1 MAYKLIGNNDYN
13 FNPLSTILKNRG
25 IENPKSFIDV
35 NQSSV
40 IHFSKLDNIDKASDC
55 LIKHLENKNKIF
67 VQVDSDVDGY
77 TSSSIIINYIKKIC
91 PKANIH
97 YRIQDGKEHGIFINT
112 VPDDVDLVIIPDA
125 GSSQFEEHEA
135 LNKRGTEIIVIDHH
149 ECERESEHAIVVN
162 NQLSPNYSNKT
173 LTGAGMA
180 YKFCQAVD
188 EKLNKNEAEQFLDL
202 VSIGNIADSADSRN
216 LETRYFMNEGLKKI
230 KHPLL
235 KKLFKKQDFS
245 TKGDKNIQNTQFFI
259 NPLINAAIRV
269 GSSEEKDQMMRAFLL
284 SKEKV
289 PYKKRGQSETE
300 LVSIHDD
307 TVRILG
313 NLKAKQ
319 KRIADAAGAEIKNRI
334 EEKSLTANKVLI
346 VYIEGIL
353 DKSLTG
359 LVANQLAEEYKK
371 PVLLARN
378 DPEKGKDILSG
389 SIRGYNK
396 GFIKDFKKVLMDT
409 GLFEF
414 VEGHPNAAGFAIK
427 RQNLI
432 LANKVLNE
440 KFKDIDI
447 EEDVQNVDFE
457 IPANQLR
464 KEFLIKLYSYKDY
477 WGYKVEEPLVA
488 ITELEVDVDQIE
500 HIGKKN
506 KTTVKFKHGDIEYIR
521 FKSDTDYFEK
531 ITQSNGTLILNV
543 VGKARVNEYKG
554 RQTPQIEI
562 YDLEVVRT
570 KKKELVF

>member
-13 FNPLSTILKNRG
+13 FNPLFTILKNRG
-25 IENPKSFIDV
+25 IENPQSFIDV

-40 IHFSKLDNIDKASDC
+40 IHFSKLDNIDKASNC

-77 TSSSIIINYIKKIC
+77 TSSSIIINYIKAIY
-91 PKANIH
+91 PKADIR
-97 YRIQDGKEHGIFINT
+97 YRIHEDKEHGIFIDT
-112 VPDDVDLVIIPDA
+112 IPDDVDLVLIPDA
-125 GSSQFEEHEA
+125 GSGQFDEHEE
-135 LNKRGTEIIVIDHH
+135 LKKSGVDVIVIDHH
-149 ECERESEHAIVVN
+149 ECERESKHAIVVN
-162 NQLSPNYSNKT
+162 NQLSTEYSNKT

-180 YKFCQAVD
+180 YKLCQAID
-188 EKLNKNEAEQFLDL
+188 YKLGKTKAEQFLDL

-216 LETRYFMNEGLKKI
+216 LETRYFMNEGLRNI
-230 KHPLL
+230 KHPLI
-235 KKLFKKQDFS
+235 KKLFKKQEFS
-245 TKGDKNIQNTQFFI
+245 TKGCTNIQNTQFFI

-269 GSSEEKDQMMRAFLL
+269 GSSEEKDQLLRSFLL

-289 PYKKRGQSETE
+289 PYKKRGQDEIN

-319 KRIADAAGAEIKNRI
+319 KRIVDAATVEIKNRI
-334 EEKSLTANKVLI
+334 EEKNLVANKVLI
-346 VYIEGIL
+346 VYTEGIL

-359 LVANQLAEEYKK
+359 LVANVLAGEYKK
-371 PVLLARN
+371 PVLLARKS
-378 DPEKGKDILSG
+378 DEEEGMLSG
-389 SIRGYNK
+389 SIRGYET
-396 GFIKDFKKVLMDT
+396 GYIKDFKKELTDT

-414 VEGHPNAAGFAIK
+414 VKGHPNAAGFAIK
-427 RQNLI
+427 RENLI
-432 LANKVLNE
+432 LVNEVINE
-440 KFKDIDI
+440 KFKDVETG
-447 EEDVQNVDFE
+447 EEVQNVDFE

-488 ITELEVDVDQIE
+488 ITELEVDTDQIE

-506 KTTVKFKHGDIEYIR
+506 KTTIKFKHGDIEYIR
-521 FKSDTDYFEK
+521 FKSDTEYFEK
-531 ITQSNGTLILNV
+531 LTQSNGTLILNV
-543 VGKARVNEYKG
+543 VGKAKVNEYKG

>member
-97 YRIQDGKEHGIFINT
+97 YRIQDGKEHGIFIDT
-112 VPDDVDLVIIPDA
+112 IPDDVDLVIIPDA

-135 LNKRGTEIIVIDHH
+135 LSKRGTEIIVIDHH

-188 EKLNKNEAEQFLDL
+188 YKLGKTKAEQFLDL

-216 LETRYFMNEGLKKI
+216 LETRYFMNEGLRNI

-235 KKLFKKQDFS
+235 KKLFKKQEFS

-319 KRIADAAGAEIKNRI
+319 KRIADAAGVEIKNRI

-346 VYIEGIL
+346 IYIEGIL

-389 SIRGYNK
+389 SIRGYDK
-396 GFIKDFKKVLMDT
+396 GFIKDFKKVLIDT

-427 RQNLI
+427 RQNLT
-432 LANKVLNE
+432 LVNKVLNE

-447 EEDVQNVDFE
+447 EEYVQNVDFE

-521 FKSDTDYFEK
+521 FKSDTEYFEK
-531 ITQSNGTLILNV
+531 LTQSNGTLILNV

>member
-25 IENPKSFIDV
+25 IENSKSFIDV
-35 NQSSV
+35 NQSAV
-40 IHFSKLDNIDKASDC
+40 IHFSKLNNIDKAADC
-55 LIKHLENKNKIF
+55 LIKHLENKNKMF

-77 TSSSIIINYIKKIC
+77 TSSSIIINYIKAIY
-91 PKANIH
+91 PKADIR
-97 YRIQDGKEHGIFINT
+97 YRIHEGKEHGIFIDT
-112 VPDDVDLVIIPDA
+112 IPDDVDLVLIPDA
-125 GSSQFEEHEA
+125 GSGQFEEHEA
-135 LNKRGTEIIVIDHH
+135 LNKRGIEIIVIDHH

-289 PYKKRGQSETE
+289 PYKKRGESETE

-319 KRIADAAGAEIKNRI
+319 KRIADAAGVEIKNRI

-359 LVANQLAEEYKK
+359 MVANQLAEEYKK

-378 DPEKGKDILSG
+378 DPEKGEDILSG
-389 SIRGYNK
+389 SIRGYDK
-396 GFIKDFKKVLMDT
+396 GFIKDFKKVLIDT

-414 VEGHPNAAGFAIK
+414 IEGHPNAAGFAIK

-432 LANKVLNE
+432 LVNKVLNE

-562 YDLEVVRT
+562 YDLEVVLT

>member
-13 FNPLSTILKNRG
+13 FNPLSTIFKNRG

-77 TSSSIIINYIKKIC
+77 TSSSIIINYIKAIY
-91 PKANIH
+91 PKADIR
-97 YRIQDGKEHGIFINT
+97 YRIHEDKEHGIFIDT
-112 VPDDVDLVIIPDA
+112 IPDDVDLVLIPDA
-125 GSSQFEEHEA
+125 GSGQFEEHEA

-378 DPEKGKDILSG
+378 DPDKGEDILSG
-389 SIRGYNK
+389 SIRGYDK
-396 GFIKDFKKVLMDT
+396 GFIKDFKKVLIDT

-432 LANKVLNE
+432 MVNKVLNE

-506 KTTVKFKHGDIEYIR
+506 KTTIKFKHGDIEYIR
-521 FKSDTDYFEK
+521 FKSDTEYFEK
-531 ITQSNGTLILNV
+531 LTQSNGTLILNV

-562 YDLEVVRT
+562 YDLEVVCT

>member
-13 FNPLSTILKNRG
+13 FNPLSTIFKNRG

-55 LIKHLENKNKIF
+55 LIKHLDNKNKIF

-77 TSSSIIINYIKKIC
+77 TSSSIIINYIKAIY
-91 PKANIH
+91 PKADIR
-97 YRIQDGKEHGIFINT
+97 YRIHEDKEHGIFIDT
-112 VPDDVDLVIIPDA
+112 IPDDVDLVLIPDA
-125 GSSQFEEHEA
+125 GSGQFEEHEA

-378 DPEKGKDILSG
+378 DPDKGEDILSG
-389 SIRGYNK
+389 SIRGYDK
-396 GFIKDFKKVLMDT
+396 GFIKDFKKVLIDT

-432 LANKVLNE
+432 MVNKVLNE

-506 KTTVKFKHGDIEYIR
+506 KTTIKFKHGDIEYIR
-521 FKSDTDYFEK
+521 FKSDTEYFEK
-531 ITQSNGTLILNV
+531 LTQSNGTLILNV

-562 YDLEVVRT
+562 YDLEVVCT

>member
-13 FNPLSTILKNRG
+13 FNPLLTILKNRG
-25 IENPKSFIDV
+25 IENPQSFIDV

-40 IHFSKLDNIDKASDC
+40 IHFSKLNNIDKAADC

-77 TSSSIIINYIKKIC
+77 TSSSIIINYIKAIY
-91 PKANIH
+91 PKADIQ
-97 YRIQDGKEHGIFINT
+97 YRIHEGKEHGIFIDT
-112 VPDDVDLVIIPDA
+112 IPEEVDLVLIPDA
-125 GSSQFEEHEA
+125 GSSQIEEHEE
-135 LNKRGTEIIVIDHH
+135 LEKNGVDVIVIDHH
-149 ECERESEHAIVVN
+149 ECERESQHAIVVN
-162 NQLSPNYSNKT
+162 NQLSNEYSNKT

-180 YKFCQAVD
+180 YKLCQAID
-188 EKLNKNEAEQFLDL
+188 YKLGKNKAEQFLDL

-216 LETRYFMNEGLKKI
+216 LETRYFMIEGLRNI
-230 KHPLL
+230 KHPLI
-235 KKLFKKQDFS
+235 KKLFKKQEFS
-245 TKGDKNIQNTQFFI
+245 TKGCKNIQNTQFYI

-269 GSSEEKDQMMRAFLL
+269 GSGEEKDQLLRSFLL

-289 PYKKRGQSETE
+289 PYKKRGQDEIN

-307 TVRILG
+307 TARILG

-319 KRIADAAGAEIKNRI
+319 KRIVDAATVEIKNRI
-334 EEKSLTANKVLI
+334 EEKNLAANKVLI
-346 VYIEGIL
+346 VHTEGIL
-353 DKSLTG
+353 DKALTG
-359 LVANQLAEEYKK
+359 LVANVLANEYKK
-371 PVLLARN
+371 PVLLTRKS
-378 DPEKGKDILSG
+378 DEEEGVLSG
-389 SIRGYNK
+389 SIRGYED
-396 GFIKDFKKVLMDT
+396 GYIKDFKKELTDT

-414 VEGHPNAAGFAIK
+414 VKGHPNAAGFAIK
-427 RQNLI
+427 RENLI
-432 LANKVLNE
+432 LVNEVLNE
-440 KFKDIDI
+440 KFKDVETG
-447 EEDVQNVDFE
+447 EEVQNVDFE

-477 WGYKVEEPLVA
+477 WGYKVEEPLAA

-521 FKSDTDYFEK
+521 FKSDTEYFEK

>member
-13 FNPLSTILKNRG
+13 FNPLLTILKNRG
-25 IENPKSFIDV
+25 MENPKSFIDV
-35 NQSSV
+35 NQSVV
-40 IHFSKLDNIDKASDC
+40 IHFSKLNNIDKAVDC

-77 TSSSIIINYIKKIC
+77 TSSSIIINYIKAIY
-91 PKANIH
+91 PKADIR
-97 YRIQDGKEHGIFINT
+97 YRIHEGKEHGIFIDT
-112 VPDDVDLVIIPDA
+112 IPEDVDLVLIPDA
-125 GSSQFEEHEA
+125 GSSQFDEHEE
-135 LNKRGTEIIVIDHH
+135 LKKNGVEVIVIDHH
-149 ECERESEHAIVVN
+149 ECEKESEHAIVVN
-162 NQLSPNYSNKT
+162 NQLSNEYSNKT

-180 YKFCQAVD
+180 YKLCQAID
-188 EKLNKNEAEQFLDL
+188 YKLGKTKAEQFLDL

-216 LETRYFMNEGLKKI
+216 LETRYFMNEGLKNI
-230 KHPLL
+230 RHPLI
-235 KKLFKKQDFS
+235 KKLFKKQEFS
-245 TKGDKNIQNTQFFI
+245 TKGCQNIQNTQFYI

-269 GSSEEKDQMMRAFLL
+269 GSGEEKDQLLRSFLL

-289 PYKKRGQSETE
+289 PYKKRGQDEIN

-307 TVRILG
+307 TVRVLG

-319 KRIADAAGAEIKNRI
+319 KRIVDAATVEIKNRI
-334 EEKSLTANKVLI
+334 EEKNLAANKVLI
-346 VYIEGIL
+346 VYTERIL

-359 LVANQLAEEYKK
+359 LVANVLAGEYKK
-371 PVLLARN
+371 PVLLARKS
-378 DPEKGKDILSG
+378 DEEEGVLSG
-389 SIRGYNK
+389 SIRGYET
-396 GFIKDFKKVLMDT
+396 GYIKDFKKELTDT

-427 RQNLI
+427 RENLI
-432 LANKVLNE
+432 LVNEVLNE
-440 KFKDIDI
+440 KFKDAETG
-447 EEDVQNVDFE
+447 EEVQNVDFE

-521 FKSDTDYFEK
+521 FKSDTEYFEK
-531 ITQSNGTLILNV
+531 LTQSNGTLILNV

>member
-1 MAYKLIGNNDYN
+1 M
-13 FNPLSTILKNRG
+13 TILKNRG
-25 IENPKSFIDV
+25 IENPQSFIDV

-40 IHFSKLDNIDKASDC
+40 IHFSKLNNIDKAADC

-77 TSSSIIINYIKKIC
+77 TSSSIIINYIKAIY
-91 PKANIH
+91 PKADIQ
-97 YRIQDGKEHGIFINT
+97 YRIHEGKEHGIFIDT
-112 VPDDVDLVIIPDA
+112 IPEEVDLVLIPDA
-125 GSSQFEEHEA
+125 GSSQIEEHEE
-135 LNKRGTEIIVIDHH
+135 LEKNGVDVIVIDHH
-149 ECERESEHAIVVN
+149 ECERESQHAIVVN
-162 NQLSPNYSNKT
+162 NQLSNEYSNKT

-180 YKFCQAVD
+180 YKLCQAID
-188 EKLNKNEAEQFLDL
+188 YKLGKNKAEQFLDL

-216 LETRYFMNEGLKKI
+216 LETRYFMIEGLRNI
-230 KHPLL
+230 KHPLI
-235 KKLFKKQDFS
+235 KKLFKKQEFS
-245 TKGDKNIQNTQFFI
+245 TKGCKNIQNTQFYI

-269 GSSEEKDQMMRAFLL
+269 GSGEEKDQLLRSFLL

-289 PYKKRGQSETE
+289 PYKKRGQDEIN

-307 TVRILG
+307 TARILG

-319 KRIADAAGAEIKNRI
+319 KRIVDAATVEIKNRI
-334 EEKSLTANKVLI
+334 EEKNLAANKVLI
-346 VYIEGIL
+346 VHTEGIL
-353 DKSLTG
+353 DKALTG
-359 LVANQLAEEYKK
+359 LVANVLANEYKK
-371 PVLLARN
+371 PVLLTRKS
-378 DPEKGKDILSG
+378 DEEEGVLSG
-389 SIRGYNK
+389 SIRGYED
-396 GFIKDFKKVLMDT
+396 GYIKDFKKELTDT

-414 VEGHPNAAGFAIK
+414 VKGHPNAAGFAIK
-427 RQNLI
+427 RENLI
-432 LANKVLNE
+432 LVNEVLNE
-440 KFKDIDI
+440 KFKDVETG
-447 EEDVQNVDFE
+447 EEVQNVDFE

-477 WGYKVEEPLVA
+477 WGYKVEEPLAA

-521 FKSDTDYFEK
+521 FKSDTEYFEK

>member
-13 FNPLSTILKNRG
+13 FNPLWTILKNRG

-97 YRIQDGKEHGIFINT
+97 YRIQDGKEHGIFIDT
-112 VPDDVDLVIIPDA
+112 IPDDVDLVIIPDA
-125 GSSQFEEHEA
+125 GSSQFEEHET
-135 LNKRGTEIIVIDHH
+135 LNKRGKEIIVIDHH

-245 TKGDKNIQNTQFFI
+245 TRGDKNIQNTQFFI

-319 KRIADAAGAEIKNRI
+319 KRIADAAGVEIKNRI

-346 VYIEGIL
+346 IYNEGIL

-389 SIRGYNK
+389 SIRGYDK
-396 GFIKDFKKVLMDT
+396 GFIKDFKKVLIDT

-432 LANKVLNE
+432 LVNKVLNE

-447 EEDVQNVDFE
+447 EEYVQNVDFE

-521 FKSDTDYFEK
+521 FKSDTEYFEK
-531 ITQSNGTLILNV
+531 LTQSNGTLILNV

>member
-40 IHFSKLDNIDKASDC
+40 IHFSKLNNIDKAVDC

-77 TSSSIIINYIKKIC
+77 TSSSIIINYIKAIY
-91 PKANIH
+91 PKADIQ
-97 YRIQDGKEHGIFINT
+97 YRIHESKEHGIFIDT
-112 VPDDVDLVIIPDA
+112 IPDDVDLVLIPDA
-125 GSSQFEEHEA
+125 GSSQFEEHEH
-135 LNKRGTEIIVIDHH
+135 LKKSGVDVIVIDHH

-162 NQLSPNYSNKT
+162 NQLSNEYSNKT

-180 YKFCQAVD
+180 YKLCQAID
-188 EKLNKNEAEQFLDL
+188 YKLGKTKAEQFLDL

-216 LETRYFMNEGLKKI
+216 LETRYFMNEGLKNI
-230 KHPLL
+230 RHPLI
-235 KKLFKKQDFS
+235 KKLFKKQEFS
-245 TKGDKNIQNTQFFI
+245 TKGCQNIQNTQFYI

-269 GSSEEKDQMMRAFLL
+269 GSGEEKDQLLRSFLL

-289 PYKKRGQSETE
+289 SYKKRGEDE
-300 LVSIHDD
+300 INLVSIHDD
-307 TVRILG
+307 TVRVLG

-319 KRIADAAGAEIKNRI
+319 KRIVDAATVEIKNRI
-334 EEKSLTANKVLI
+334 EEKNLAANKVLI
-346 VYIEGIL
+346 VYTEGIL

-359 LVANQLAEEYKK
+359 LVANVLAGEYKK
-371 PVLLARN
+371 PVLLARKS
-378 DPEKGKDILSG
+378 DEEEGVLSG
-389 SIRGYNK
+389 SIRGYET
-396 GFIKDFKKVLMDT
+396 GYIKDFKKELTDT

-427 RQNLI
+427 RENLI
-432 LANKVLNE
+432 LVNEVLNE
-440 KFKDIDI
+440 KFKDAETG
-447 EEDVQNVDFE
+447 EEVQNVDFE

-488 ITELEVDVDQIE
+488 ITELEIDADQIE

-506 KTTVKFKHGDIEYIR
+506 KTTVKFKYGDIEYIR
-521 FKSDTDYFEK
+521 FKSDTEYFEK
-531 ITQSNGTLILNV
+531 LTQSNGTLILNV
-543 VGKARVNEYKG
+543 VGKAKVNEYKG

>member
-13 FNPLSTILKNRG
+13 FNPLLTILKNRG
-25 IENPKSFIDV
+25 IENPQSFIDV

-40 IHFSKLDNIDKASDC
+40 IHFSKLNNIDKAADC

-77 TSSSIIINYIKKIC
+77 TSSSIIINYIKAIY
-91 PKANIH
+91 PKADIQ
-97 YRIQDGKEHGIFINT
+97 YRIHEGKEHGIFIDT
-112 VPDDVDLVIIPDA
+112 IPEEVDLVLIPDA
-125 GSSQFEEHEA
+125 GSSQFDEHEE
-135 LNKRGTEIIVIDHH
+135 LEKNGVDVIVIDHH
-149 ECERESEHAIVVN
+149 ECERESQHAIVVN
-162 NQLSPNYSNKT
+162 NQLSTEYLNKT

-180 YKFCQAVD
+180 YKLCQAID
-188 EKLNKNEAEQFLDL
+188 YKLGKNKAEQFLDL

-216 LETRYFMNEGLKKI
+216 LETRYFMNEGLKNI
-230 KHPLL
+230 RHPLI
-235 KKLFKKQDFS
+235 KKLFKKQEFS
-245 TKGDKNIQNTQFFI
+245 TKGCKNIQNTQFYI

-269 GSSEEKDQMMRAFLL
+269 GSGEEKDQLLRSFLL

-289 PYKKRGQSETE
+289 PYKKRGQDEIN

-307 TVRILG
+307 TIRVLG

-319 KRIADAAGAEIKNRI
+319 KRIVDAAFVEIKNRI
-334 EEKSLTANKVLI
+334 EEKNLAANKVLI
-346 VYIEGIL
+346 VYTEGIL

-359 LVANQLAEEYKK
+359 LVANALADEYKK
-371 PVLLARN
+371 PVLLARKS
-378 DPEKGKDILSG
+378 DEEEGVLSG
-389 SIRGYNK
+389 SIRGHETGY
-396 GFIKDFKKVLMDT
+396 IKDFKKELTDT

-427 RQNLI
+427 RENLI
-432 LANKVLNE
+432 LANEVLNE
-440 KFKDIDI
+440 KFKDAKTG
-447 EEDVQNVDFE
+447 EEVQNVDFE
-457 IPANQLR
+457 ILANQLR

-488 ITELEVDVDQIE
+488 ITELEIDADQIE

-521 FKSDTDYFEK
+521 FKSDTEYFEK
-531 ITQSNGTLILNV
+531 LTQSNGTLILNV

>member
-55 LIKHLENKNKIF
+55 LIKHLEGKNKIF

-77 TSSSIIINYIKKIC
+77 TSSSIIINYIKAIY
-91 PKANIH
+91 PKADIR
-97 YRIQDGKEHGIFINT
+97 YRIHEDKVHGIFIDT
-112 VPDDVDLVIIPDA
+112 IPDDVDLVLIPDA
-125 GSSQFEEHEA
+125 GSGQFDEHEE
-135 LNKRGTEIIVIDHH
+135 LKKNGVDVIVIDHH
-149 ECERESEHAIVVN
+149 ECERESKHAIVVN
-162 NQLSPNYSNKT
+162 NQLSTEYSNKT

-180 YKFCQAVD
+180 YKLCQAID
-188 EKLNKNEAEQFLDL
+188 YKLGKTKAEQFLDL

-216 LETRYFMNEGLKKI
+216 LETRYFMNEGLRNI
-230 KHPLL
+230 KHPLI
-235 KKLFKKQDFS
+235 KKLFKKQEFS
-245 TKGDKNIQNTQFFI
+245 TKGCTNIQNTQFFI

-269 GSSEEKDQMMRAFLL
+269 GSSEEKDQLLRSFLL

-289 PYKKRGQSETE
+289 PYKKRGQDEIN

-319 KRIADAAGAEIKNRI
+319 KRIVDAATVEIKNRI
-334 EEKSLTANKVLI
+334 EEKNLVANKVLI
-346 VYIEGIL
+346 VYTEGIL

-359 LVANQLAEEYKK
+359 LVANVLAGEYKK
-371 PVLLARN
+371 PVLLARKS
-378 DPEKGKDILSG
+378 DEEEGMLSG
-389 SIRGYNK
+389 SIRGYET
-396 GFIKDFKKVLMDT
+396 GYIKDFKKELTDT

-427 RQNLI
+427 RENLI
-432 LANKVLNE
+432 LVNEVLNE
-440 KFKDIDI
+440 KFKDVETG
-447 EEDVQNVDFE
+447 EEVQNVDFE
-457 IPANQLR
+457 LPANQLR

-521 FKSDTDYFEK
+521 FKSDTEYFEK
-531 ITQSNGTLILNV
+531 LTQSNGTLILNV

>member
-13 FNPLSTILKNRG
+13 FNPLLTILKNRG

-40 IHFSKLDNIDKASDC
+40 IHFSKLNNIDKAADC

-77 TSSSIIINYIKKIC
+77 TSSSIIINYIKAIY
-91 PKANIH
+91 PKADIQ
-97 YRIQDGKEHGIFINT
+97 YRIHESKEHGIFIDT
-112 VPDDVDLVIIPDA
+112 IPDDVDLVLIPDA
-125 GSSQFEEHEA
+125 GSSQFEEHEQ
-135 LNKRGTEIIVIDHH
+135 LKKSGVDVIVIDHH

-162 NQLSPNYSNKT
+162 NQLSNEYSNKT
-173 LTGAGMA
+173 LTGAGMV
-180 YKFCQAVD
+180 YKLCQAID
-188 EKLNKNEAEQFLDL
+188 YKLGKNKVEQFLDL

-216 LETRYFMNEGLKKI
+216 LETRHFMNEGLKNI
-230 KHPLL
+230 KHPLI
-235 KKLFKKQDFS
+235 KKLFKKQEFS
-245 TKGDKNIQNTQFFI
+245 TKGCKNIQNTQFYI

-269 GSSEEKDQMMRAFLL
+269 GSSEEKDQLLRSFLL

-289 PYKKRGQSETE
+289 PYKKRGQDEIN

-307 TVRILG
+307 TARVLG

-319 KRIADAAGAEIKNRI
+319 KRIVDAATVEIKNRI
-334 EEKSLTANKVLI
+334 EEKNLAANKVLI
-346 VYIEGIL
+346 VYTEGIL
-353 DKSLTG
+353 DKRLTG
-359 LVANQLAEEYKK
+359 LVANVLADEYKK
-371 PVLLARN
+371 PVLLARKS
-378 DPEKGKDILSG
+378 DEEGVLSG
-389 SIRGYNK
+389 SIRGYET
-396 GFIKDFKKVLMDT
+396 GYIKDFKKELTDT
-409 GLFEF
+409 GLFGF

-427 RQNLI
+427 RENLI
-432 LANKVLNE
+432 LVNEVLNE
-440 KFKDIDI
+440 KFKDAETG
-447 EEDVQNVDFE
+447 EEVQNVDFE

-488 ITELEVDVDQIE
+488 ITELEIDADQIE

-506 KTTVKFKHGDIEYIR
+506 KTTVKFKHGDVEYIR
-521 FKSDTDYFEK
+521 FKSDTEYFETL
-531 ITQSNGTLILNV
+531 TQSNGTLTLNV

>member
-112 VPDDVDLVIIPDA
+112 IPDDVDLVIIPDA

-389 SIRGYNK
+389 SIRGYDK
-396 GFIKDFKKVLMDT
+396 GFIKDFKKVLIDT

-432 LANKVLNE
+432 LVNKVLNE

-477 WGYKVEEPLVA
+477 WGHKVEEPLVA

-521 FKSDTDYFEK
+521 FKSDTEYFEK
-531 ITQSNGTLILNV
+531 ITQSNGTLILNI

>member
-13 FNPLSTILKNRG
+13 FNPLLTILKNRG
-25 IENPKSFIDV
+25 IENPQSFIDV

-40 IHFSKLDNIDKASDC
+40 IHFSKLNNIDKAADC

-77 TSSSIIINYIKKIC
+77 TSSSIIINYIKAIY
-91 PKANIH
+91 PKADIQ
-97 YRIQDGKEHGIFINT
+97 YRIHEGKEHGIFIDT
-112 VPDDVDLVIIPDA
+112 IPEEVDLVLIPDA
-125 GSSQFEEHEA
+125 GSSQIEEHEE
-135 LNKRGTEIIVIDHH
+135 LEKNGVDVIVIDHH
-149 ECERESEHAIVVN
+149 ECERESQHAIVVN
-162 NQLSPNYSNKT
+162 NQLSNEYSNKT

-180 YKFCQAVD
+180 YKLCQAID
-188 EKLNKNEAEQFLDL
+188 YKLGKNKAEQFLDL

-216 LETRYFMNEGLKKI
+216 LETRYFMIEGLRNI
-230 KHPLL
+230 KHPLI
-235 KKLFKKQDFS
+235 KKLFKKQEFS
-245 TKGDKNIQNTQFFI
+245 TKGCKNIQNTQFYI

-269 GSSEEKDQMMRAFLL
+269 GSGEEKDQLLRSFLL

-289 PYKKRGQSETE
+289 PYKKRGQDEIN

-307 TVRILG
+307 TARILG

-319 KRIADAAGAEIKNRI
+319 KRIVDAATVEIKNRI
-334 EEKSLTANKVLI
+334 EEKNLAANKVLI
-346 VYIEGIL
+346 VHTEGIL
-353 DKSLTG
+353 DKALTG
-359 LVANQLAEEYKK
+359 LVANVLANEYKK
-371 PVLLARN
+371 PVLLTRKS
-378 DPEKGKDILSG
+378 DEEEGVLSG
-389 SIRGYNK
+389 SIRGYED
-396 GFIKDFKKVLMDT
+396 GYIKDFKKELTDT

-414 VEGHPNAAGFAIK
+414 VKGHPNAAGFAIK
-427 RQNLI
+427 RENLI
-432 LANKVLNE
+432 LVNEVLNE
-440 KFKDIDI
+440 KFKDVETG
-447 EEDVQNVDFE
+447 EEVQNVDFE

-521 FKSDTDYFEK
+521 FKSDTEYFEK
-531 ITQSNGTLILNV
+531 LTQSNGTLILNV

-554 RQTPQIEI
+554 RLTPQLEI
-562 YDLEVVRT
+562 YDLEVVHT

>member
-40 IHFSKLDNIDKASDC
+40 IHFSKLNNIDKATDC

-77 TSSSIIINYIKKIC
+77 TSSSIIINYIKAIY
-91 PKANIH
+91 PKADIQ
-97 YRIQDGKEHGIFINT
+97 YRIHEGKEHGIFIDT
-112 VPDDVDLVIIPDA
+112 IPEEVDLVLIPDA
-125 GSSQFEEHEA
+125 GSSQIEEHEE
-135 LNKRGTEIIVIDHH
+135 LEKNGVDVIVIDHH
-149 ECERESEHAIVVN
+149 ECERESQHAIVVN
-162 NQLSPNYSNKT
+162 NQLSNEYSNKT

-180 YKFCQAVD
+180 YKLCQAID
-188 EKLNKNEAEQFLDL
+188 YKLGKNKAEQFLDL

-216 LETRYFMNEGLKKI
+216 LETRYFMIEGLRNI
-230 KHPLL
+230 KHPLI
-235 KKLFKKQDFS
+235 KKLFKKQEFS
-245 TKGDKNIQNTQFFI
+245 TKGCKNIQNTQFYI

-269 GSSEEKDQMMRAFLL
+269 GSGEEKDQLLRSFLL

-289 PYKKRGQSETE
+289 PYKKRGQDEIN

-307 TVRILG
+307 TARILG

-319 KRIADAAGAEIKNRI
+319 KRIVDAATVEIKNRI
-334 EEKSLTANKVLI
+334 EEKNLAANKVLI
-346 VYIEGIL
+346 VHTEGIL
-353 DKSLTG
+353 DKALTG
-359 LVANQLAEEYKK
+359 LVANVLANEYKK
-371 PVLLARN
+371 PVLLTRKS
-378 DPEKGKDILSG
+378 DEEEGVLSG
-389 SIRGYNK
+389 SIRGYED
-396 GFIKDFKKVLMDT
+396 GYIKDFKKELTDT

-414 VEGHPNAAGFAIK
+414 VKGHPNAAGFAIK
-427 RQNLI
+427 RENLI
-432 LANKVLNE
+432 LVNEVLNE
-440 KFKDIDI
+440 KFKDVETG
-447 EEDVQNVDFE
+447 EEVQNVDFE

-521 FKSDTDYFEK
+521 FKSDTEYFEK

>member
-13 FNPLSTILKNRG
+13 FNPLLTILKNRG
-25 IENPKSFIDV
+25 IENPQSFIDV

-40 IHFSKLDNIDKASDC
+40 IHFSKLNNIDKAADC

-97 YRIQDGKEHGIFINT
+97 YRIQDGKEHGIFIDT
-112 VPDDVDLVIIPDA
+112 IPDDVDLVIIPDA

-149 ECERESEHAIVVN
+149 ECDRVSEHAIVVN

-216 LETRYFMNEGLKKI
+216 LETRYFMNEGLKNI

-269 GSSEEKDQMMRAFLL
+269 GSNEEKDQMMRAFLL

-307 TVRILG
+307 TVRILV

-319 KRIADAAGAEIKNRI
+319 KRIADVAGVEIKNRI

-359 LVANQLAEEYKK
+359 LVANQLAEAYKK

-389 SIRGYNK
+389 SIRGYDK
-396 GFIKDFKKVLMDT
+396 GFIKDFKKVLIDT
-409 GLFEF
+409 GMFEF

-432 LANKVLNE
+432 LVNKVLNE

-521 FKSDTDYFEK
+521 FKSDTEYFEK
-531 ITQSNGTLILNV
+531 LTQSNGTLILNV

>member
-112 VPDDVDLVIIPDA
+112 IPDDVDLVIIPDA

-378 DPEKGKDILSG
+378 DPDKGEDILSG
-389 SIRGYNK
+389 SIRGYDK
-396 GFIKDFKKVLMDT
+396 GFIKDFKKVLIDT

-432 LANKVLNE
+432 LVNKVLNE

-506 KTTVKFKHGDIEYIR
+506 KTTIKFKHGDIEYIR
-521 FKSDTDYFEK
+521 FKSDTEYFEK
-531 ITQSNGTLILNV
+531 LTQSNGTLILNV

-562 YDLEVVRT
+562 YDLEVVCT

>member
-40 IHFSKLDNIDKASDC
+40 IHFSKLNNIDKAADC

-77 TSSSIIINYIKKIC
+77 TSSSIIINYIKAIY
-91 PKANIH
+91 PKADIQ
-97 YRIQDGKEHGIFINT
+97 YRIHEGKEHGIFIDT
-112 VPDDVDLVIIPDA
+112 IPDDVVLVLIPDA
-125 GSSQFEEHEA
+125 GSGQFDEHEE
-135 LNKRGTEIIVIDHH
+135 LKKNGVDVIVIDHH
-149 ECERESEHAIVVN
+149 ECERESKHAIVVN
-162 NQLSPNYSNKT
+162 NQLSTEYSNKT

-180 YKFCQAVD
+180 YKLCQAID
-188 EKLNKNEAEQFLDL
+188 YKLGKTKAEQFLDL

-216 LETRYFMNEGLKKI
+216 LETRYFMNEGLRNI
-230 KHPLL
+230 KHPLI
-235 KKLFKKQDFS
+235 KKLFKKQEFS
-245 TKGDKNIQNTQFFI
+245 TKGCTNIQNTQFFI

-269 GSSEEKDQMMRAFLL
+269 GSSEEKDQLLRSFLL

-289 PYKKRGQSETE
+289 PYKKRGQDEIN

-319 KRIADAAGAEIKNRI
+319 KRIVDAATVEIKNRI
-334 EEKSLTANKVLI
+334 EEKNLVANKVLI
-346 VYIEGIL
+346 VYTEGIL

-359 LVANQLAEEYKK
+359 LVANVLAGEYKK
-371 PVLLARN
+371 PVLLARKS
-378 DPEKGKDILSG
+378 DEEEGMLSG
-389 SIRGYNK
+389 SIRGYET
-396 GFIKDFKKVLMDT
+396 GYIKDFKKELTDT

-427 RQNLI
+427 RENLI
-432 LANKVLNE
+432 LVNEVLNE
-440 KFKDIDI
+440 KFKDVETG
-447 EEDVQNVDFE
+447 EEVQNVDFE
-457 IPANQLR
+457 LPANQLR

-521 FKSDTDYFEK
+521 FKSDTEYFEK
-531 ITQSNGTLILNV
+531 LTQSKGTLILNV

-570 KKKELVF
+570 KKKEFVF

>member
-77 TSSSIIINYIKKIC
+77 TSSSIIINYIKAIY
-91 PKANIH
+91 PKADIH
-97 YRIQDGKEHGIFINT
+97 YRIQDGKEHGIFIDT
-112 VPDDVDLVIIPDA
+112 IPDDVDLVIIPDA

-149 ECERESEHAIVVN
+149 ECDRESEHAIVVN

-173 LTGAGMA
+173 LTGAGMV

-284 SKEKV
+284 SKEKA

-319 KRIADAAGAEIKNRI
+319 KRIADAAGVEIKNRI

-389 SIRGYNK
+389 SIRGYDK
-396 GFIKDFKKVLMDT
+396 GFIKDFKKVLIDT

-432 LANKVLNE
+432 LVNKVLNE

-521 FKSDTDYFEK
+521 FKSDTEYFEK
-531 ITQSNGTLILNV
+531 LTQSNGTLILNV

>member
-1 MAYKLIGNNDYN
+1 MEYRLIGDNDYN
-13 FNPLSTILKNRG
+13 FDPLATILRNRG
-25 IENPKSFIDV
+25 IEDPKLFV
-35 NQSSV
+35 NVDHSSV
-40 IHFSKLDNIDKASDC
+40 IHYSKLNNIDKAADC
-55 LIKHLENKNKIF
+55 LIKHLNNKNKLF

-97 YRIQDGKEHGIFINT
+97 YRIQDGKEHGIFIDT
-112 VPDDVDLVIIPDA
+112 IPDDVDLVIIPDA

-149 ECERESEHAIVVN
+149 ECERVSEHAIVVN

-180 YKFCQAVD
+180 YKFCQAID

-235 KKLFKKQDFS
+235 KKLFKKQEFS
-245 TKGDKNIQNTQFFI
+245 TKGDNNIQNTQFFI

-289 PYKKRGQSETE
+289 PYKKRGQNDTE

-307 TVRILG
+307 TVRVLG

-319 KRIADAAGAEIKNRI
+319 KRIVDAAGAEIKNRI
-334 EEKSLTANKVLI
+334 EEKNLTGNKVLI

-378 DPEKGKDILSG
+378 DPEKGKEILSG
-389 SIRGYNK
+389 SIRGYDK
-396 GFIKDFKKVLMDT
+396 GFIKDFKKVLIDT

-414 VEGHPNAAGFAIK
+414 VEGHPNAAGFAI
-427 RQNLI
+427 RRENLI
-432 LANKVLNE
+432 LVNEVLNE

-447 EEDVQNVDFE
+447 EEDIQNVDFE
-457 IPANQLR
+457 IPAKRLR
-464 KEFLIKLYSYKDY
+464 KEFILKLAGYKDF
-477 WGYKVEEPLVA
+477 WGYKVEEPLIA
-488 ITELEVDVDQIE
+488 ITDLEIDVEQIE
-500 HIGKKN
+500 HLGKKN

-521 FKSDTDYFEK
+521 FKSDENYFNQLTE
-531 ITQSNGTLILNV
+531 SNGTLVINV
-543 VGKARVNEYKG
+543 IGKAKANEYKG
-554 RQTPQIEI
+554 KKKPQIEI
-562 YDLEVVRT
+562 YELEVVRT
-570 KKKELVF
+570 KQKELVF

>member
-13 FNPLSTILKNRG
+13 FNPLLTILKNRG
-25 IENPKSFIDV
+25 IENPQSFIDV

-40 IHFSKLDNIDKASDC
+40 IHFSKLNNIDKAADC

-77 TSSSIIINYIKKIC
+77 TSSSIIINYIKAIY
-91 PKANIH
+91 PKADIQ
-97 YRIQDGKEHGIFINT
+97 YRIHEGKEHGIFIDT
-112 VPDDVDLVIIPDA
+112 IPEEVDLVLIPDA
-125 GSSQFEEHEA
+125 GSSQIEEHEE
-135 LNKRGTEIIVIDHH
+135 LEKNGVDVIVIDHH
-149 ECERESEHAIVVN
+149 ECERESQHAIVVN
-162 NQLSPNYSNKT
+162 NQLSNEYSNKT

-180 YKFCQAVD
+180 YKLCQAID
-188 EKLNKNEAEQFLDL
+188 YKLGKNKAEQFLDL

-216 LETRYFMNEGLKKI
+216 LETRYFMIEGLRNI
-230 KHPLL
+230 KHPLI
-235 KKLFKKQDFS
+235 KKLFKKQEFS
-245 TKGDKNIQNTQFFI
+245 TKGCKNIQNTQFYI

-269 GSSEEKDQMMRAFLL
+269 GSGEEKDQLLRSFLL

-289 PYKKRGQSETE
+289 PYKKRGQDEIN

-307 TVRILG
+307 TARILG

-319 KRIADAAGAEIKNRI
+319 KRIVDAATVEIKNRI
-334 EEKSLTANKVLI
+334 EEKNLAANKVLI
-346 VYIEGIL
+346 VHTEGIL
-353 DKSLTG
+353 DKALTG
-359 LVANQLAEEYKK
+359 LVANVLANEYKK
-371 PVLLARN
+371 PVLLTRKS
-378 DPEKGKDILSG
+378 DEEEGVLSG
-389 SIRGYNK
+389 SIRGYED
-396 GFIKDFKKVLMDT
+396 GYIKDFKKELTDT

-414 VEGHPNAAGFAIK
+414 VKGHPNAAGFAIK
-427 RQNLI
+427 RENLI
-432 LANKVLNE
+432 LVNEVLNE
-440 KFKDIDI
+440 KFKDVETG
-447 EEDVQNVDFE
+447 EEVQNVDFE

-521 FKSDTDYFEK
+521 FKSDTEYFEK

>member
-55 LIKHLENKNKIF
+55 LIKHLEDKNKIF

-97 YRIQDGKEHGIFINT
+97 YRIQDGKEHGIFIDT
-112 VPDDVDLVIIPDA
+112 IPDDVDLVIIPDA

-378 DPEKGKDILSG
+378 DPDKGEDILSG
-389 SIRGYNK
+389 SIRGYDK
-396 GFIKDFKKVLMDT
+396 GFIKDFKKVLIDT

-432 LANKVLNE
+432 LVNKVLNE

-506 KTTVKFKHGDIEYIR
+506 KTTIKFKHGDIEYIR
-521 FKSDTDYFEK
+521 FKSDTEYFEK
-531 ITQSNGTLILNV
+531 LTQSNGTLILNV

-562 YDLEVVRT
+562 YDLEVVCT

>member
-35 NQSSV
+35 SQSSV

-97 YRIQDGKEHGIFINT
+97 YRIQNGKEHGIFIDT
-112 VPDDVDLVIIPDA
+112 IPDDVDLVIIPDA

-230 KHPLL
+230 KHPLI

-319 KRIADAAGAEIKNRI
+319 KRIADAAGVEIKNRI

-389 SIRGYNK
+389 SIRGYDK
-396 GFIKDFKKVLMDT
+396 GFIKDFKKVLIDT

-432 LANKVLNE
+432 LVNKVLNE

-521 FKSDTDYFEK
+521 FKGDTEYFEK
-531 ITQSNGTLILNV
+531 LTQSNGTLILNV

-554 RQTPQIEI
+554 RLTPQLEI
-562 YDLEVVRT
+562 YDLEVVHT

>member
-55 LIKHLENKNKIF
+55 LIKHLEDKNKIF

-77 TSSSIIINYIKKIC
+77 TSSSIIINYIKAIY
-91 PKANIH
+91 PKADIR
-97 YRIQDGKEHGIFINT
+97 YRIHEDKEHGIFIDT
-112 VPDDVDLVIIPDA
+112 IPDDVDLVLIPDA
-125 GSSQFEEHEA
+125 GSGQFDEHEE
-135 LNKRGTEIIVIDHH
+135 LKKNGVDVIVIDHH
-149 ECERESEHAIVVN
+149 ECERESKHAIVVN
-162 NQLSPNYSNKT
+162 NQLSTEYSNKT

-180 YKFCQAVD
+180 YKLCQAID
-188 EKLNKNEAEQFLDL
+188 YKLGKTKAEQFLDL

-216 LETRYFMNEGLKKI
+216 LETRYFMNEGLRNI
-230 KHPLL
+230 KHPLI
-235 KKLFKKQDFS
+235 KKLFKKQEFS
-245 TKGDKNIQNTQFFI
+245 TKGCTNIQNTQFFI

-269 GSSEEKDQMMRAFLL
+269 GSSEEKDQLLRAFLL

-319 KRIADAAGAEIKNRI
+319 KRIADAAGVEIKNRI

-346 VYIEGIL
+346 IYIEGIL

-389 SIRGYNK
+389 SIRGYDK
-396 GFIKDFKKVLMDT
+396 GFIKDFKKVLIDT

-432 LANKVLNE
+432 LVNKVLNE

-447 EEDVQNVDFE
+447 EEYVQNVDFE

-521 FKSDTDYFEK
+521 FKSDTEYFEK
-531 ITQSNGTLILNV
+531 LTQSNGTLILNV

>member
-1 MAYKLIGNNDYN
+1 M
-13 FNPLSTILKNRG
+13 
-25 IENPKSFIDV
+25 ENPKSFIDV
-35 NQSSV
+35 NQSVV
-40 IHFSKLDNIDKASDC
+40 IHFSKLNNIDKAVDC

-77 TSSSIIINYIKKIC
+77 TSSSIIINYIKAIY
-91 PKANIH
+91 PKADIR
-97 YRIQDGKEHGIFINT
+97 YRIHEGKEHGIFIDT
-112 VPDDVDLVIIPDA
+112 IPEDVDLVLIPDA
-125 GSSQFEEHEA
+125 GSSQFDEHEE
-135 LNKRGTEIIVIDHH
+135 LKKNGVEVIVIDHH
-149 ECERESEHAIVVN
+149 ECEKESEHAIVVN
-162 NQLSPNYSNKT
+162 NQLSNEYSNKT

-180 YKFCQAVD
+180 YKLCQAID
-188 EKLNKNEAEQFLDL
+188 YKLGKTKAEQFLDL

-216 LETRYFMNEGLKKI
+216 LETRYFMNEGLKNI
-230 KHPLL
+230 RHPLI
-235 KKLFKKQDFS
+235 KKLFKKQEFS
-245 TKGDKNIQNTQFFI
+245 TKGCQNIQNTQFYI

-269 GSSEEKDQMMRAFLL
+269 GSGEEKDQLLRSFLL

-289 PYKKRGQSETE
+289 PYKKRGQDEIN

-307 TVRILG
+307 TVRVLG

-319 KRIADAAGAEIKNRI
+319 KRIVDAATVEIKNRI
-334 EEKSLTANKVLI
+334 EEKNLAANKVLI
-346 VYIEGIL
+346 VYTERIL

-359 LVANQLAEEYKK
+359 LVANVLAGEYKK
-371 PVLLARN
+371 PVLLARKS
-378 DPEKGKDILSG
+378 DEEEGVLSG
-389 SIRGYNK
+389 SIRGYET
-396 GFIKDFKKVLMDT
+396 GYIKDFKKELTDT

-427 RQNLI
+427 RENLI
-432 LANKVLNE
+432 LVNEVLNE
-440 KFKDIDI
+440 KFKDAETG
-447 EEDVQNVDFE
+447 EEVQNVDFE

-521 FKSDTDYFEK
+521 FKSDTEYFEK
-531 ITQSNGTLILNV
+531 LTQSNGTLILNV

>member
-13 FNPLSTILKNRG
+13 FNPLLTILKNRG

-35 NQSSV
+35 NQSAI
-40 IHFSKLDNIDKASDC
+40 IHFSKLNNIDKAVDC

-77 TSSSIIINYIKKIC
+77 TSSSIIINYIKAIY
-91 PKANIH
+91 PKADIR
-97 YRIQDGKEHGIFINT
+97 YRIHEGKEHGIFIDT
-112 VPDDVDLVIIPDA
+112 IPDDVNLVLIPDA
-125 GSSQFEEHEA
+125 GSSQFDEHEE
-135 LNKRGTEIIVIDHH
+135 LRKNGVEVIVIDHH
-149 ECERESEHAIVVN
+149 ECEKESEHAIVVN
-162 NQLSPNYSNKT
+162 NQLSNEYSNKT

-180 YKFCQAVD
+180 YKLCQAID
-188 EKLNKNEAEQFLDL
+188 YKLGKTKAEQFLDL

-216 LETRYFMNEGLKKI
+216 LETRYFMNEGLRNI
-230 KHPLL
+230 KHPLI
-235 KKLFKKQDFS
+235 KKLFKKQEFS
-245 TKGDKNIQNTQFFI
+245 TKGCKNIQNTQFFI

-269 GSSEEKDQMMRAFLL
+269 GSGEEKDQLLRSFLL

-289 PYKKRGQSETE
+289 PYKKRGQDEIN

-307 TVRILG
+307 TVRVLG

-319 KRIADAAGAEIKNRI
+319 KRIVDAATVEIKNRI
-334 EEKSLTANKVLI
+334 EEKNLAANKVLI
-346 VYIEGIL
+346 VYTEGIL

-359 LVANQLAEEYKK
+359 LVANVLAGEYKK
-371 PVLLARN
+371 PVLLARKS
-378 DPEKGKDILSG
+378 DEEEGVLCG
-389 SIRGYNK
+389 SIRGYET
-396 GFIKDFKKVLMDT
+396 GYIKDFKKELTDT

-427 RQNLI
+427 RENLI
-432 LANKVLNE
+432 LVNEVLNE
-440 KFKDIDI
+440 KFKDAETG
-447 EEDVQNVDFE
+447 EEVQNVDFE

-488 ITELEVDVDQIE
+488 ITELEIDADQIK

-506 KTTVKFKHGDIEYIR
+506 KTTVKFKYGDIEYIR
-521 FKSDTDYFEK
+521 FKSDAEYFEK
-531 ITQSNGTLILNV
+531 LTQSNGTLILNV
-543 VGKARVNEYKG
+543 VGKAKVNEYKG

-570 KKKELVF
+570 NKKELVF

>member
-55 LIKHLENKNKIF
+55 LIKHLKNKNKIF

-97 YRIQDGKEHGIFINT
+97 YRIQDGKEHGIFIDT
-112 VPDDVDLVIIPDA
+112 IPDDVDLVIIPDA
-125 GSSQFEEHEA
+125 GSSQFEEHKA
-135 LNKRGTEIIVIDHH
+135 LNKRDTEIIVIDHH

-216 LETRYFMNEGLKKI
+216 LETRYFMKEGLKKI

-269 GSSEEKDQMMRAFLL
+269 GNSEEKDQMMRAFLL

-319 KRIADAAGAEIKNRI
+319 KRIADAAGVEIKNRI

-378 DPEKGKDILSG
+378 DPEKGEDILSG
-389 SIRGYNK
+389 SIRGYDK
-396 GFIKDFKKVLMDT
+396 GFIKDFKKVLIDT

-432 LANKVLNE
+432 LVNKVLNE

-562 YDLEVVRT
+562 YDLEVVCT

>member
-13 FNPLSTILKNRG
+13 FNPLSTIFKNRG
-25 IENPKSFIDV
+25 IENPKSFVDV

-55 LIKHLENKNKIF
+55 LIKHLENENKIF

-77 TSSSIIINYIKKIC
+77 TSSSIIINYIKAIY
-91 PKANIH
+91 PKADIR
-97 YRIQDGKEHGIFINT
+97 YRIHEDKEHGIFIDT
-112 VPDDVDLVIIPDA
+112 IPDDVDLVLIPDA
-125 GSSQFEEHEA
+125 GSGQFDEHEE
-135 LNKRGTEIIVIDHH
+135 LKKNGVDVIVIDHH
-149 ECERESEHAIVVN
+149 ECERESKHAIVVN
-162 NQLSPNYSNKT
+162 NQLSTEYSNKT

-180 YKFCQAVD
+180 YKLCQAID
-188 EKLNKNEAEQFLDL
+188 YKLGKTKAEQFLDL

-216 LETRYFMNEGLKKI
+216 LETRYFMNEGLRNI
-230 KHPLL
+230 KHPLI
-235 KKLFKKQDFS
+235 KKLFKKQEFS
-245 TKGDKNIQNTQFFI
+245 TKGCTNIQNTQFFI

-269 GSSEEKDQMMRAFLL
+269 GSSEEKDQLLRSFLL

-289 PYKKRGQSETE
+289 PYKKRGQDEIN

-319 KRIADAAGAEIKNRI
+319 KRIVDAATVEIKNRI
-334 EEKSLTANKVLI
+334 EGKNLVANKVLI
-346 VYIEGIL
+346 VYTEGIL

-359 LVANQLAEEYKK
+359 LVANVLAGEYKK
-371 PVLLARN
+371 PVLLARKS
-378 DPEKGKDILSG
+378 DEEEGMLSG
-389 SIRGYNK
+389 SIRGYET
-396 GFIKDFKKVLMDT
+396 GYIKDFKKELTDT

-427 RQNLI
+427 RENLI
-432 LANKVLNE
+432 LVNEVLNE
-440 KFKDIDI
+440 KFKDVETG
-447 EEDVQNVDFE
+447 EEVQNVDFE

-488 ITELEVDVDQIE
+488 ITELEVDTDQIE

-506 KTTVKFKHGDIEYIR
+506 KTTIKFKHGDIEYIR
-521 FKSDTDYFEK
+521 FKSDTEYFEK
-531 ITQSNGTLILNV
+531 LTQSNGTLILNV
-543 VGKARVNEYKG
+543 VGKAKVNEYKG

>member
-13 FNPLSTILKNRG
+13 FNPLSTIFKNRG

-77 TSSSIIINYIKKIC
+77 TSSSIIINYIKAIY
-91 PKANIH
+91 PKADIR
-97 YRIQDGKEHGIFINT
+97 YRIHEDKEHGIFIDT
-112 VPDDVDLVIIPDA
+112 IPDDVDLVLIPDA
-125 GSSQFEEHEA
+125 GSGQFEEHEA

-378 DPEKGKDILSG
+378 DPDKGEDILSG
-389 SIRGYNK
+389 SIRGYDK
-396 GFIKDFKKVLMDT
+396 GFIKDFKKVLIDT

-432 LANKVLNE
+432 MVNKVLNE

-521 FKSDTDYFEK
+521 FKSDTEYFEK
-531 ITQSNGTLILNV
+531 LTQSNGTLILNV

>member
-40 IHFSKLDNIDKASDC
+40 IHFSKLNNIDKAVDC

-77 TSSSIIINYIKKIC
+77 TSSSIIINYIKAIY
-91 PKANIH
+91 PKADIQ
-97 YRIQDGKEHGIFINT
+97 YRIHESKEHGIFIDT
-112 VPDDVDLVIIPDA
+112 IPDDVDLVLIPDA
-125 GSSQFEEHEA
+125 GSSQFEEHEH
-135 LNKRGTEIIVIDHH
+135 LKKSGVDVIVIDHH

-162 NQLSPNYSNKT
+162 NQLSNEYSNKT

-180 YKFCQAVD
+180 YKLCQAID
-188 EKLNKNEAEQFLDL
+188 YKIGKNKAEQFLDL

-216 LETRYFMNEGLKKI
+216 LETRYFMIEGLRNI
-230 KHPLL
+230 KHPLI
-235 KKLFKKQDFS
+235 KKLFKKQEFS
-245 TKGDKNIQNTQFFI
+245 TKGCKNIQNTQFYI

-269 GSSEEKDQMMRAFLL
+269 GSSEEKDQLLRSFLL

-289 PYKKRGQSETE
+289 PYKKRGQDEIN

-307 TVRILG
+307 TVRVLG

-319 KRIADAAGAEIKNRI
+319 KRIVDAATVEIKNRI
-334 EEKSLTANKVLI
+334 EEKNLAANKVLI
-346 VYIEGIL
+346 VYTEGIL
-353 DKSLTG
+353 DKRLTG
-359 LVANQLAEEYKK
+359 LVANALADEYKK
-371 PVLLARN
+371 PVLLSRKS
-378 DPEKGKDILSG
+378 DEEEGVLSG
-389 SIRGYNK
+389 SIRGYED
-396 GFIKDFKKVLMDT
+396 GYIKDFKKELLDT

-427 RQNLI
+427 RENLI
-432 LANKVLNE
+432 LANEVLNE
-440 KFKDIDI
+440 KFKDVEVD
-447 EEDVQNVDFE
+447 EEIQNVDFE

-464 KEFLIKLYSYKDY
+464 KEFLIKLYSFKDY

-488 ITELEVDVDQIE
+488 ITELEIDADQIE

-521 FKSDTDYFEK
+521 FKSDTEYFEK
-531 ITQSNGTLILNV
+531 LTQSNGTLTLNV

>member
-1 MAYKLIGNNDYN
+1 MVYKLIGNNDYN
-13 FNPLSTILKNRG
+13 FNPLLTILKNRG
-25 IENPKSFIDV
+25 IENPQSFIEV

-40 IHFSKLDNIDKASDC
+40 IHFSKLDNIDKAVDC

-77 TSSSIIINYIKKIC
+77 TSSSIIINYIKAIY
-91 PKANIH
+91 PKADIR
-97 YRIQDGKEHGIFINT
+97 YRIHEGKEHGIFIDT
-112 VPDDVDLVIIPDA
+112 IPDDVDLVLIPDA
-125 GSSQFEEHEA
+125 GSGQFDEHEE
-135 LNKRGTEIIVIDHH
+135 LKKNGVDVIVIDHH
-149 ECERESEHAIVVN
+149 ECERESKHAIVVN
-162 NQLSPNYSNKT
+162 NQLSTEYSNKT

-180 YKFCQAVD
+180 YKLCQAID
-188 EKLNKNEAEQFLDL
+188 YKLGKTKAEQFLDL

-216 LETRYFMNEGLKKI
+216 LETRYFMNEGLRNI

-235 KKLFKKQDFS
+235 KKLFKKQEFS

-319 KRIADAAGAEIKNRI
+319 KRIADAAGVEIKNRI

-389 SIRGYNK
+389 SIRGYDK
-396 GFIKDFKKVLMDT
+396 GFIKDFKKVLIDT

-432 LANKVLNE
+432 LVNKVLNE

-447 EEDVQNVDFE
+447 EEDIQNVDFE
-457 IPANQLR
+457 IPAKQLR
-464 KEFLIKLYSYKDY
+464 KEFILQLDGYKDF
-477 WGYKVEEPLVA
+477 WGYKVEEPLIA
-488 ITELEVDVDQIE
+488 ITELEIDIEQIE

-521 FKSDTDYFEK
+521 FKSDTEYFEK
-531 ITQSNGTLILNV
+531 LTQSNGTLILNV

-554 RQTPQIEI
+554 RLTPQLEI
-562 YDLEVVRT
+562 YDLEVVHT

>member
-40 IHFSKLDNIDKASDC
+40 IHFSKLNNIDKAADC

-77 TSSSIIINYIKKIC
+77 TSSSIIINYIKAIY
-91 PKANIH
+91 PKADIQ
-97 YRIQDGKEHGIFINT
+97 YRIHEGKEHGIFIDT
-112 VPDDVDLVIIPDA
+112 IPDDVDLVLIPDA
-125 GSSQFEEHEA
+125 GSGQFDEHEE
-135 LNKRGTEIIVIDHH
+135 LKKNGVDVIVIDHH
-149 ECERESEHAIVVN
+149 ECERESKHAIVVN
-162 NQLSPNYSNKT
+162 NQLSTEYSNKT

-180 YKFCQAVD
+180 YKLCQSID
-188 EKLNKNEAEQFLDL
+188 YKLGKTKAEQFLDL

-216 LETRYFMNEGLKKI
+216 LETRYFMNEGLRNI
-230 KHPLL
+230 KHPLI
-235 KKLFKKQDFS
+235 KKLFKKQEFS
-245 TKGDKNIQNTQFFI
+245 TKGCTNIQNTQFFI

-269 GSSEEKDQMMRAFLL
+269 GSSEEKAQLLRSFLL

-289 PYKKRGQSETE
+289 PYKKRGQDEIN

-319 KRIADAAGAEIKNRI
+319 KRIVDAATVEIKNRI
-334 EEKSLTANKVLI
+334 EEKNLVANKVLI
-346 VYIEGIL
+346 VYTEGIL

-359 LVANQLAEEYKK
+359 LVANVLAGEYKK
-371 PVLLARN
+371 PALLARKS
-378 DPEKGKDILSG
+378 DEEEGMLSG
-389 SIRGYNK
+389 SIRGYET
-396 GFIKDFKKVLMDT
+396 GYIKDFKKELTDT

-427 RQNLI
+427 RENLI
-432 LANKVLNE
+432 LVNEVLNE
-440 KFKDIDI
+440 KFKDVETG
-447 EEDVQNVDFE
+447 EEVQNVDFE

-488 ITELEVDVDQIE
+488 ITELEVDTDQIE

-506 KTTVKFKHGDIEYIR
+506 KTTIKFKHGDIEYIR
-521 FKSDTDYFEK
+521 FKSDTEYFEK
-531 ITQSNGTLILNV
+531 LTQSNGTLILNV
-543 VGKARVNEYKG
+543 VGKAKVNEYKG